1 MWNWRMC
8 AILNVFLY
16 NIQDTMNAVAEPVQ
30 YFCANTQLKTFNEGW
45 TPLTPSRYT
54 SALIHGVKEIQSSIW
69 PAVSQLLLMTRER
82 ETEKERERFFIRIKQ
97 ATKRD
102 MPIKPGAYCLAT
114 YQWYSIQTKIE
125 QKRKAKGEK
134 CNTKAT
140 KTQEYGKYST
150 MNEYRLS
157 VC

>member
-1 MWNWRMC
+1 
-8 AILNVFLY
+8 LNLYDFLNIGVWQGNAATPVRYGGLY
-16 NIQDTMNAVAEPVQ
+16 NT
-30 YFCANTQLKTFNEGW
+30 YF
-45 TPLTPSRYT
+45 
-54 SALIHGVKEIQSSIW
+54 V
-69 PAVSQLLLMTRER
+69 ER
-82 ETEKERERFFIRIKQ
+82 EIFIRMKQ

-114 YQWYSIQTKIE
+114 YQWYSIQTKIK
-125 QKRKAKGEK
+125 QKQKAKGEK

-157 VC
+157 VCYVKLSTFVLAVAVALLFQ